1 MGKGGAVVSSALLEV
16 LTWSVEMALPKL
28 NITEKTEEENLAG
41 SFSEEADIHKE
52 LKVLVQLSEWKEVTL
67 DCTSGETIF
76 NIKKTLLD
84 QHEVPFES
92 TVFFND
98 KHVVDPLSLNDIE
111 GFLENPVLR
120 VEPPQ
125 AS

>member
-1 MGKGGAVVSSALLEV
+1 M
-16 LTWSVEMALPKL
+16 
-28 NITEKTEEENLAG
+28 
-41 SFSEEADIHKE
+41 
-52 LKVLVQLSEWKEVTL
+52 LVQLSEGKEVTL
-67 DCTSGETIF
+67 DCTAGETIF

-120 VEPPQ
+120 VRSSNSSIVPPRLNHSTQ
-125 AS
+125 APPLHLIMLWRLLLSWK